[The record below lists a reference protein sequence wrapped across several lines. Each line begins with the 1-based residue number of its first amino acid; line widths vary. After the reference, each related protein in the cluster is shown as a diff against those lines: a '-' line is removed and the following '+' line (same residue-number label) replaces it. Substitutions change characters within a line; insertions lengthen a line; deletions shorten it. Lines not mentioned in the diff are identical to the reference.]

1 MHFLM
6 PLPVVPPQDFLEMV
20 PLKEY
25 THQAGPLNL
34 AGALPPSAIKPDLG
48 PKSYIAYGRCAGS
61 PAGAVQLAPL
71 LQHRSSVPA
80 EVACKQSWG
89 CTLHRLLRSTS
100 LASSLQM
107 QSCRLPSALTATAT
121 PLLWRRELE
130 LEDEGD
136 SVTKLHC
143 DLSDA
148 VNVLCHMQPT
158 RGAPPA
164 VVRCGRGTRWALP
177 GCARPTAVVMLSSFR
192 LFCTVRSSRHV
203 ACPCLGCCS

>member
-71 LQHRSSVPA
+71 LRHRSSVSA

-100 LASSLQM
+100 LASNLQM
-107 QSCRLPSALTATAT
+107 QSCQLPSALTARAT
-121 PLLWRRELE
+121 
-130 LEDEGD
+130 
-136 SVTKLHC
+136 
-143 DLSDA
+143 
-148 VNVLCHMQPT
+148 
-158 RGAPPA
+158 PPA
-164 VVRCGRGTRWALP
+164 VAQGAGAGGRGRLRDEAALRPERRGERAVPHAADARRSPRCGAL
-177 GCARPTAVVMLSSFR
+177 RPRHPLGAAW
-192 LFCTVRSSRHV
+192 VRS
-203 ACPCLGCCS
+203 ADCC